1 MKVAVLRK
9 TIKSE
14 ANNQIVNIKA
24 PPGFTN
30 LRGALVI
37 AVGSSTGLNTI
48 DTVSSEKNLSIGFL
62 GTNGFTTPA
71 NSQFCHLISTTDGAA
86 SIVCN
91 RGHVNTR
98 FFRQISAGRA
108 EFRGGNLSALDSD
121 GFRYTNVGAAT
132 SVTQELL
139 IVMFGGLGVS
149 AAIGSS
155 QLAQTEATDR
165 TIDGFSF
172 QPDVILGT
180 FVGTNAFNSTA
191 AGDAVMSY
199 GVSSRTS
206 VRNIYSL
213 WNSYTGG
220 SQVELRA
227 GIGTDM
233 IFKRASATGVGNPPT
248 VSAGSGGS
256 IFQYNSDGFVVRTT
270 LGAQA
275 AATYAFN
282 YMALKFDEP
291 HATGYFFTPS
301 GTGETFINTGFV
313 PQCVIGASVG
323 ATLLGVHHI
332 TNNETTGI
340 TYWASVGPDDPNT
353 FILGTGTITSSTG
366 SATIT
371 GAGTSFWGQ
380 LTPGDKLYDVN
391 YNSIGTFSAIASTT
405 SATLTAN
412 ASINVTAGNYHIK
425 RNGHYSVFFGD
436 ENAAAD
442 SAAFCGVG
450 ETAPFVLTQTGGSIT
465 QLYTGNFVTLDGKP
479 GFTVNYNT
487 TSANRLSWYLA
498 IGAEARERRREGG
511 ST

>member
-9 TIKSE
+9 TIKNE
-14 ANNQIVNIKA
+14 ANGQSVNIKA

-62 GTNGFTTPA
+62 GTNGFPTAA

-86 SIVCN
+86 TIASN

-98 FFRQISAGRA
+98 FFRQINSARA
-108 EFRGGNLSALDSD
+108 EFRGGNFTNLDSD
-121 GFRYTNVGAAT
+121 GFRFTNVGSAT
-132 SVTQELL
+132 SVAQELL
-139 IVMFGGLGVS
+139 IIMFGGLGLS
-149 AAIGSS
+149 AAIGAS
-155 QLAQTEATDR
+155 QLAQTVETDR
-165 TIDGFSF
+165 TINGLSF

-180 FVGTNAFNSTA
+180 FVGTNPWNTTA
-191 AGDAVMSY
+191 AGDIQMSY
-199 GVSSRTS
+199 GVASRTS
-206 VRNIYSL
+206 VPNINAL
-213 WNSYTGG
+213 WNSYNGG

-233 IFKRASATGVGNPPT
+233 IFKRASASGVGNPPT

-256 IFQYNSDGFVVRTT
+256 IFQYNADGFLVRTT
-270 LGAQA
+270 NASQA

-340 TYWASVGPDDPNT
+340 TFWASVGPDDPNT
-353 FILGTGTITSSTG
+353 FILGTGTITTSTG
-366 SATIT
+366 SATVT
-371 GAGTSFWGQ
+371 GSGTSFWGQ
-380 LTPGDKLYDVN
+380 LTPGDKLFDVD

-436 ENAAAD
+436 ENGAAD

-450 ETAPFVLTQTGGSIT
+450 ETAPFVHTQTSGSIT
-465 QLYTGNFVTLDGKP
+465 QLYTGNFVTLDGRP
-479 GFTVNYNT
+479 GFTVNYASA
-487 TSANRLSWYLA
+487 SANRLSWYLA
-498 IGAEARERRREGG
+498 IGAEPRERRRQSGG
-511 ST
+511 G

>member
-9 TIKSE
+9 TIKNE

-86 SIVCN
+86 SIACN

-98 FFRQISAGRA
+98 FFRQINAGRA
-108 EFRGGNLSALDSD
+108 EFRGGSLSALDSD
-121 GFRYTNVGAAT
+121 GFRYTNVGSAT

-155 QLAQTEATDR
+155 QLAQADAGDR
-165 TIDGFSF
+165 TINGFSF
-172 QPDVILGT
+172 QPDVILGS
-180 FVGTNAFNSTA
+180 FVGTNPFNTTA
-191 AGDAVMSY
+191 AGDAIMSY

-206 VRNIYSL
+206 VKNIYSL

-233 IFKRASATGVGNPPT
+233 IFKRSSATGVGNPPN
-248 VSAGSGGS
+248 VSAASGGS
-256 IFQYNSDGFVVRTT
+256 VFQYNSDGFVVRTT
-270 LGAQA
+270 NGAQA

-436 ENAAAD
+436 ENGAAD

-465 QLYTGNFVTLDGKP
+465 QLYAGHFVTLDGKP

-487 TSANRLSWYLA
+487 ASANRLSWYLA
-498 IGAEARERRREGG
+498 IGAEARQRRRQDG